1 MVLNMADF
9 GVVGDFGGGVVVVVV
24 VIDGWMYPCTYV
36 SISTGLIVITVESQ
50 ADREEASEFERSTI
64 ISVIKDMKNGTIGR
78 IFPRIFRVG
87 ARLSL
92 LCIFDNR
99 DIQISTI

>member
-36 SISTGLIVITVESQ
+36 SISIGLIVITVESQ

-64 ISVIKDMKNGTIGR
+64 ISVIKDIKNGTSAT
-78 IFPRIFRVG
+78 FFREFSG
-87 ARLSL
+87 
-92 LCIFDNR
+92 
-99 DIQISTI
+99 